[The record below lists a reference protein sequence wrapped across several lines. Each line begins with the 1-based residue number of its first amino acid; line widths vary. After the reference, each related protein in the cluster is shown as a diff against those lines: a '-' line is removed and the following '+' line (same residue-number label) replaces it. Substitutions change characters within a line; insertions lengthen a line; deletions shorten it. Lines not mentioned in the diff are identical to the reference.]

1 MSVISSVVWPKLAK
15 FVTKPRNDSLVSVI
29 LEGYLSCVSPD
40 RYPKLNFVS
49 SGAQGDYEFLQGL
62 LLPVARPR
70 LCNEFIQRTRN
81 RRGLSVAVFSCCVP
95 RELES
100 LEGETVTFT
109 NTADRSM
116 ESILIDETVKII
128 DSHVADINIF
138 CSQKVIHHRIR
149 SHLES
154 HGILVL
160 ERLSITY
167 AEDVAS
173 LAGTTL
179 SPSISEWEIGKL
191 GGLEMKRIGGKK
203 HLHLQPAEGSHLGAV
218 IGPQTV
224 GAFLDDNN

>member
-116 ESILIDETVKII
+116 ESILIDETVKM
-128 DSHVADINIF
+128 V
-138 CSQKVIHHRIR
+138 
-149 SHLES
+149 
-154 HGILVL
+154 LVL
-160 ERLSITY
+160 KNNTY
-167 AEDVAS
+167 PICCFALLYTHEDFTRAHTPELPKS
-173 LAGTTL
+173 C
-179 SPSISEWEIGKL
+179 
-191 GGLEMKRIGGKK
+191 
-203 HLHLQPAEGSHLGAV
+203 
-218 IGPQTV
+218 
-224 GAFLDDNN
+224 